1 MTRSPR
7 PRQRALFLRS
17 LLALLGL
24 TAALVLPGCENPSCI
39 FGSQGCQASAGGGG
53 ETSSAAFPEVGEW
66 IAVGAPRVDAVY
78 PQGSGT
84 TETPIVIVFSESMTP
99 ASMQKAF
106 EIQEVGGFVT
116 AGTAIDGSLVGDGRM
131 LVLFPPPLTAGSRY
145 EVYFTD
151 DGAPR
156 DLTGSLAV
164 RPKDGLIGAFDVV
177 DATDPA
183 PRIVATW
190 PGDGN
195 VGQSTI
201 SEIVAVF
208 DRPLDPSSVDSS
220 SWLVLV
226 DGLAPPFDADPTA
239 LTVGAGG
246 ASVQETR
253 VWSWRSVNTETE
265 VPADLGAGKIVRLTL
280 SPDGGKKITTLDGD
294 ELSASVIQFTTQLF
308 SVPVAARIISEPDDA
323 IGIENLG
330 GVRPLLLEVEFTG
343 ELADG
348 DALRITIFGTA
359 PPTGV
364 EEEAP
369 VIIALEREVP
379 LYEGVAIAVVNQE
392 DLQLLLSSNPLTPRF
407 QDGDL
412 SFAFHIRRGGGV
424 SPVQVLDVDPDT
436 EGIQD
441 PVLDTVPPTFF
452 GLIGVTA
459 ENPTDYRSD
468 VRDLVVLGEASENLR
483 TVEVIAQLTGGP
495 VDNRIDGELPPLP
508 VMLETGDFIA
518 SPVALG
524 QIDPAELPVDFS
536 VIIYD
541 AALNP
546 APAYEAQYTQVGA
559 SGPGTPLHG
568 SGGAPVTVTVYD
580 ASTRLPLAGATVY
593 SHMSVGGILSVDAP
607 NPLVTSSAG
616 SVTIDSAQDGE
627 TLITVEKPGY
637 DLFTFQ
643 GVQTSRLDVLLAPV
657 LLGPG
662 AVQPVA
668 TAQGD
673 EFTAS
678 FIKTWIADS
687 RGVVPGDAV
696 HQGTST
702 NYNPIV
708 DQTVC
713 NFDPVTIRARRLGL
727 LTFLATKDPADPTDP
742 NAFSAASYLQAFTAD
757 YPRPAVEPG
766 GLDTV
771 GVDVSGTLSG
781 ADVDPDDVPV
791 GTPPAVFEKSPD
803 YATAFPNPLG
813 DPRVS
818 VEVLV
823 RGLPG
828 SMTVGLGLPY
838 FNIPSDHWDIRAAYS
853 AEAKAEGQLVSDNAI
868 EDERF
873 LRLEHVDILGS
884 RSGTRPRAS
893 TISGALVPPALP
905 RLEAPDGSVE
915 GQAYDLEYTDVFG
928 GAQDEKGLY
937 RALLTDASGRRWH
950 LWRPDPLDG
959 PDPVT
964 AHLPPIELAGGTP
977 LENGSV
983 TCVIQGWSWPGID
996 LLEFMWTDVERE
1008 HDHFVNTAPVIYV
1021 QLAR

>member
-7 PRQRALFLRS
+7 PRQRAPFLHS

-24 TAALVLPGCENPSCI
+24 TAALALQGCENPSCI
-39 FGSQGCQASAGGGG
+39 FGSQGCQTSAGGGA

-66 IAVGAPRVDAVY
+66 IAVGAPRVDAIF

-99 ASMQKAF
+99 ASVRKAF
-106 EIQEVGGFVT
+106 ELQEVGGFVT
-116 AGTAIDGSLVGDGRM
+116 SGTAIDGSLVGDGRV

-145 EVYFTD
+145 EVYFAD
-151 DGAPR
+151 EAAPR
-156 DLTGSLAV
+156 DLTGTLV
-164 RPKDGLIGAFDVV
+164 IRPKDGLVGAFDVV
-177 DATDPA
+177 DSTDPA
-183 PRIVATW
+183 PKIVTTW

-201 SEIVAVF
+201 SEIVTVF
-208 DRPLDPSSVDSS
+208 ARPLDPSSVDSS
-220 SWLVLV
+220 SWVVLV
-226 DGLAPPFDADPTA
+226 DGLAPPFAAEPTA
-239 LTVGAGG
+239 LSVGAGG
-246 ASVQETR
+246 VSAQETR
-253 VWSWRSVNTETE
+253 VWSWRSVDPETE
-265 VPADLGAGKIVRLTL
+265 VPADLGAGKIVRLSL
-280 SPDGGKKITTLDGD
+280 SPDGGKKITTPDGD
-294 ELSASVIQFTTQLF
+294 ELAASAIQFTTQLF

-330 GVRPLLLEVEFTG
+330 GARPLLLEVELTG
-343 ELADG
+343 ELAEG
-348 DALRITIFGTA
+348 DALRMTIFGTA
-359 PPTGV
+359 QPTGV
-364 EEEAP
+364 EEETP
-369 VIIALEREVP
+369 PIIALEREVP
-379 LYEGVAIAVVNQE
+379 LNEGVAIVVVNQE
-392 DLQLLLSSNPLTPRF
+392 DLQLLHSSNPLTPRF
-407 QDGDL
+407 QDGDV

-436 EGIQD
+436 PGIQD
-441 PVLDTVPPTFF
+441 PVLDIVPPSFLGLVGITF
-452 GLIGVTA
+452 

-468 VRDLVVLGEASENLR
+468 VRDLVVLGEASESLR

-495 VDNRIDGELPPLP
+495 VDNRIAGELPPLP
-508 VMLETGDFIA
+508 AMLETGAFIA
-518 SPVALG
+518 SPVSLG

-559 SGPGTPLHG
+559 SGPGTPLFG
-568 SGGAPVTVTVYD
+568 SGGTPVTVTVYD
-580 ASTRLPLAGATVY
+580 ASTRLPVTGATVY
-593 SHMSVGGILSVDAP
+593 SHGSVGGILSVDAP
-607 NPLVTSSAG
+607 NPLLTDSTGKA
-616 SVTIDSAQDGE
+616 TIDSALDGD
-627 TLITVEKPGY
+627 TLITVEKSGY

-643 GVQTSRLDVLLAPV
+643 GVPTSRLDVLLPPV
-657 LLGPG
+657 SLGLG
-662 AVQPVA
+662 AAQPVA

-673 EFTAS
+673 ELSAS

-687 RGVVPGDAV
+687 RSVSPGDAV
-696 HQGTST
+696 HQGTGS

-713 NFDPVTIRARRLGL
+713 NFDPVAIRARRLGL
-727 LTFLATKDPADPTDP
+727 LTFLATKDPADLTDP

-771 GVDVSGTLSG
+771 GVSVSETLSG

-803 YATAFPNPLG
+803 YATSFPNPLG

-828 SMTVGLGLPY
+828 AMTVGMGLPY
-838 FNIPSDHWDIRAAYS
+838 FNLLLDHWDIRAAYS
-853 AEAKAEGQLVSDNAI
+853 ALAKAEGPLVSDGAI

-873 LRLEHVDILGS
+873 LRLEHVDLLGS
-884 RSGTRPRAS
+884 RTGTRSRVS
-893 TISGALVPPALP
+893 TLSGALVPPELP
-905 RLEAPDGSVE
+905 LLSAPSGSVS
-915 GQAYDLEYTDVFG
+915 GAAYDLEYKDVFV
-928 GAQDEKGLY
+928 GALDEKGLY

-950 LWRPDPLDG
+950 LWRPDPPDG
-959 PDPVT
+959 PDPVI

-977 LENGSV
+977 LEHGSV
-983 TCVIQGWSWPGID
+983 TCVIQGWAWPGID
-996 LLEFMWTDVERE
+996 LLEFMWTDIERE
-1008 HDHFVNTAPVIYV
+1008 HDHFVTAAPVIYV
-1021 QLAR
+1021 QLAP